1 MNFNGSKLVFC
12 FEGFQGGRCLFF
24 FFNLVSLL
32 IAPESAD
39 LFLST
44 DCKNRG
50 RIEG

>member
-1 MNFNGSKLVFC
+1 MDRNWSFIFKVFRLVGLC
-12 FEGFQGGRCLFF
+12 FFLSY
-24 FFNLVSLL
+24 LLSLL
-32 IAPESAD
+32 IAPDSAD